1 MGYAGRNSETES
13 AHPEELGKDARPPS
27 TVMSG
32 LLYRFTDA
40 TAGKIFVRDAS
51 AFSIFCVYGCVYSKE
66 AKPSLSCASD
76 SGLVVKVLRAFTKE
90 F

>member
-51 AFSIFCVYGCVYSKE
+51 AFSIFCVYGKNEALTLLCV
-66 AKPSLSCASD
+66 SLRFSCTD
-76 SGLVVKVLRAFTKE
+76 LRLTKE

>member
-1 MGYAGRNSETES
+1 
-13 AHPEELGKDARPPS
+13 
-27 TVMSG
+27 MSG

-51 AFSIFCVYGCVYSKE
+51 AFSNFCVYGKKSE
-66 AKPSLSCASD
+66 AITLLRVSLGFSC
-76 SGLVVKVLRAFTKE
+76 KVLRAFTKE